1 MLDGYLQASIGQ
13 LLERARSL
21 QSSIARPKAREFHAL
36 WQLSRDHLN
45 TAIRALEALLADP
58 RYRTPEAQSL
68 RLRDYKRRVKDL
80 DLLENIAFAAL
91 IRANRADERMTRL
104 VGKIASEINY
114 PLIPP
119 AVSCQSQFYFQAYP
133 LFNLLSVPQKEAEFL
148 LHLPDLYHELGHFL
162 LMEENNPQVVA
173 FQKAYEKT
181 IADALTYLHD
191 LRSKPSRGPVSDV
204 AVLSMWEYCWVN
216 AWAAELYCDLFGVC
230 ASGAAYAWAHLHL
243 CTKRGGDPYHVDRSP
258 FSSHPSDEARMM
270 VALHALTVLGF
281 ARAATEI
288 EEKWRMLL
296 TIGGYKPKADYTRCF
311 NRKLLKGIADDAVA
325 AYAAIGCV
333 DAAAQAG
340 KARVYTTLNEGWITF
355 WSDPQGYAS
364 WEKAKVS
371 ELFPDTR

>member
-1 MLDGYLQASIGQ
+1 MLDAYLQASIGQ

-45 TAIRALEALLADP
+45 IAIRGLEELLSDP
-58 RYRTPEAQSL
+58 RYRAAKAQSL

-91 IRANRADERMTRL
+91 IRANPSDERMTRL
-104 VGKIASEINY
+104 VGNIASEITY

-133 LFNLLSVPQKEAEFL
+133 LFNLLSVPQKEVEFL
-148 LHLPDLYHELGHFL
+148 LHLPDLYHELGHFV
-162 LMEENNPQVVA
+162 LMEENNPQVAA

-191 LRSKPSRGPVSDV
+191 LRSKPSRGPISDV
-204 AVLSMWEYCWVN
+204 AILWVWEYCWVN
-216 AWAAELYCDLFGVC
+216 AWAAELYCDLFAVC
-230 ASGAAYAWAHLHL
+230 ACGPAYAWAHLHL

-258 FSSHPSDEARMM
+258 SSSHPSDEARMA

-281 ARAATEI
+281 SVEAADI

-296 TIGGYKPKADYTRCF
+296 KIGGYRPSADYSRCF
-311 NRKLLKGIADDAVA
+311 NSKLLQTISKDAVA
-325 AYAAIGCV
+325 AYTAIGCIG
-333 DAAAQAG
+333 AAAQTDETS
-340 KARVYTTLNEGWITF
+340 VYSTLNDGWVTF
-355 WSDPQGYAS
+355 WSNPQGYPA
-364 WEKAKVS
+364 WEKAKVAL
-371 ELFPDTR
+371 LFG